1 MRRTMVRH
9 IVLLLLLLLL
19 LASPATAQ
27 GAGNPDPWIRIVPDG
42 EPRVQLYF
50 FWSASCPHCTRALP
64 FVEGLPDE
72 LPWLDLHSIR
82 LGGDNDRVR
91 RFIALAALAGAEA
104 SAVPAFIFCGH
115 YLSGYD
121 DPEGMGAVLREGLE
135 ACQQRVLAA
144 GSDPAAADI
153 DGPLL
158 QVPVL
163 GEVVPEQWSLPL
175 LTISLAALDSF
186 NPCAFFVLLFLLSLL
201 VNTRDRRRM
210 LLIGAVFVTISGLVY
225 FVFLA
230 AWLNLFLV
238 AGELRWITLAAGLVA
253 VLIGVLNVK
262 DFAWPGRGPSLRIP
276 EQARPGLYRRMREL
290 IGMRRLGPALAAS
303 VLLALVANSYE
314 LLCTAGF
321 PMVFTRVLT
330 LQDLSQAAHYGY
342 IALYSLVYVVPLL
355 LIVVLFVHTL
365 GRRKL
370 QAHEGRA
377 LKLLSGLM
385 MLGLGVTLVLAPQAM
400 TRPLLGVGLV
410 GSALLVTLLVL
421 VFERRQAVG

>member
-1 MRRTMVRH
+1 
-9 IVLLLLLLLL
+9 
-19 LASPATAQ
+19 
-27 GAGNPDPWIRIVPDG
+27 
-42 EPRVQLYF
+42 
-50 FWSASCPHCTRALP
+50 
-64 FVEGLPDE
+64 
-72 LPWLDLHSIR
+72 
-82 LGGDNDRVR
+82 
-91 RFIALAALAGAEA
+91 
-104 SAVPAFIFCGH
+104 
-115 YLSGYD
+115 
-121 DPEGMGAVLREGLE
+121 MGAVLRAYLE
-135 ACQQRVLAA
+135 ECHRRLLAT
-144 GSDPAAADI
+144 GSDPGAADM
-153 DGPLL
+153 DGTLL
-158 QVPVL
+158 HVPVL

-210 LLIGAVFVTISGLVY
+210 LLIGAVFVAVSGLVY
-225 FVFLA
+225 FAFLA

-253 VLIGVLNVK
+253 VLIGLLNVK
-262 DFAWPGRGPSLRIP
+262 DFAWPGRGPSLSIP
-276 EQARPGLYRRMREL
+276 DQARPGLYRRMREL
-290 IGMRRLGPALAAS
+290 VGMRRAAPALVAT

-342 IALYSLVYVVPLL
+342 VALYCLVYVMPLSIIVL
-355 LIVVLFVHTL
+355 LFLRTL

-385 MLGLGVTLVLAPQAM
+385 MLGLGITLVLAPQAM
-400 TRPLLGVGLV
+400 TRPMVGIALV
-410 GSALLVTLLVL
+410 GSALLVTLLIL
-421 VFERRQAVG
+421 ALGRRHGVG

>member
-1 MRRTMVRH
+1 MVRH
-9 IVLLLLLLLL
+9 LAVLILLL
-19 LASPATAQ
+19 LAGPAL
-27 GAGNPDPWIRIVPDG
+27 AGNGDARDPWVDFGPGG

-64 FVEGLPDE
+64 FVEGLPE
-72 LPWLDLHSIR
+72 ALPWLDLHSIR
-82 LGGDNDRVR
+82 LGGDREQVH

-104 SAVPAFIFCGH
+104 SAVPAFIFCGQH
-115 YLSGYD
+115 MSGYD
-121 DPEGMGAVLREGLE
+121 SPDGMGAVLRAQLE
-135 ACQQRVLAA
+135 ACHQRVLAA
-144 GSDPAAADI
+144 GSDPAAADM
-153 DGPLL
+153 DGTLLRVPL
-158 QVPVL
+158 L

-175 LTISLAALDSF
+175 LTMSLAALDSF

-201 VNTRDRRRM
+201 VNSRDRRRM
-210 LLIGAVFVTISGLVY
+210 LLIGSVFVAISGLVY

-253 VLIGVLNVK
+253 VLIGVLNIK

-276 EQARPGLYRRMREL
+276 EQAKPGLYRRMREL
-290 IGMRRLGPALAAS
+290 VGMRQVAPALAAT

-330 LQDLSQAAHYGY
+330 LQGLAPAAHYGY

-355 LIVVLFVHTL
+355 VIVLLFVRTL

-385 MLGLGVTLVLAPQAM
+385 MLGLGITLVLAPQAM
-400 TRPLLGVGLV
+400 TRPLLGMALV

-421 VFERRQAVG
+421 ALGRRDPAG

>member
-1 MRRTMVRH
+1 MVRH
-9 IVLLLLLLLL
+9 AALLILLLFS
-19 LASPATAQ
+19 APSPAQST
-27 GAGNPDPWIRIVPDG
+27 GAFDPWVSLGADG
-42 EPRVQLYF
+42 EQRVQLYF
-50 FWSASCPHCTRALP
+50 FWSASCPHCTRARP
-64 FVEGLPDE
+64 FVEDLPDQ

-82 LGGDNDRVR
+82 LGGDREQVH
-91 RFIALAALAGAEA
+91 RFVALAALAGAEA
-104 SAVPAFIFCGH
+104 SAVPAFIFCGRH
-115 YLSGYD
+115 MSGYD
-121 DPEGMGAVLREGLE
+121 DAEGIGAALRAGLE
-135 ACQQRVLAA
+135 TCHQRLVTTGSVPVDDDRGAA
-144 GSDPAAADI
+144 
-153 DGPLL
+153 LL

-175 LTISLAALDSF
+175 LTVSLAALDSF

-201 VNTRDRRRM
+201 VNTRDRGRM
-210 LLIGAVFVTISGLVY
+210 LLIGGVFVTISGLVY

-253 VLIGVLNVK
+253 VLIGLLNVK

-276 EQARPGLYRRMREL
+276 EQAKPGLYRRMRAL
-290 IGMRRLGPALAAS
+290 VGMRQAAPALLAT

-330 LQDLSQAAHYGY
+330 LHALSPAAHYGY
-342 IALYSLVYVVPLL
+342 IALYSLVYVVPQLV
-355 LIVVLFVHTL
+355 IVLLFVGTL

-385 MLGLGVTLVLAPQAM
+385 MLGLGTTLILAPQAM
-400 TRPLLGVGLV
+400 TRPLLGLALV
-410 GSALLVTLLVL
+410 ASALLVTLLAL
-421 VFERRQAVG
+421 ALGRRAGAG

>member
-1 MRRTMVRH
+1 MVHRVALL
-9 IVLLLLLLLL
+9 ILLLSSS
-19 LASPATAQ
+19 LAARA
-27 GAGNPDPWIRIVPDG
+27 ADALDPWISPGPGG

-64 FVEGLPDE
+64 FVEDLPGQ

-82 LGGDNDRVR
+82 IGGDKEQVR

-104 SAVPAFIFCGH
+104 SAVPAFIFCGQH
-115 YLSGYD
+115 LSGYD
-121 DPEGMGAVLREGLE
+121 DAEGMGAVLRDGLE
-135 ACQQRVLAA
+135 ACHRRVAQA
-144 GSDPAAADI
+144 GSDPAAADM

-163 GEVVPEQWSLPL
+163 GEVVPEAWSLPL

-201 VNTRDRRRM
+201 VNTRDRGRM
-210 LLIGAVFVTISGLVY
+210 LLIGGVFVAISGAVY

-253 VLIGVLNVK
+253 MLIGVLNVK

-290 IGMRRLGPALAAS
+290 VGMRRAGPALAAT

-330 LQDLSQAAHYGY
+330 LQDLPQAAHYAY
-342 IALYSLVYVVPLL
+342 IALYSLVYVAPLL

-365 GRRKL
+365 GKRKL

-400 TRPLLGVGLV
+400 TRPLLGAGLV
-410 GSALLVTLLVL
+410 GSAVLVTLLVL
-421 VFERRQAVG
+421 VLERKRAIG

>member
-1 MRRTMVRH
+1 MLRH
-9 IVLLLLLLLL
+9 LAVLILLL
-19 LASPATAQ
+19 LAGPAA
-27 GAGNPDPWIRIVPDG
+27 AGDGDALDPWASLGPGG

-50 FWSASCPHCTRALP
+50 FWSASCPHCTRARP
-64 FVEGLPDE
+64 FVEGLPGQ

-82 LGGDNDRVR
+82 LGGDRERVR

-104 SAVPAFIFCGH
+104 SAVPAFIFCGRH
-115 YLSGYD
+115 MSGYD
-121 DPEGMGAVLREGLE
+121 DAEGMGAVLRAQLE
-135 ACQQRVLAA
+135 SCHQRLLEA
-144 GSDPAAADI
+144 GSDPAAANM
-153 DGPLL
+153 DGTLL

-210 LLIGAVFVTISGLVY
+210 LLIGGVFVAVSGVVY
-225 FVFLA
+225 FAFLA

-238 AGELRWITLAAGLVA
+238 AGELRWMTLVAGLVA
-253 VLIGVLNVK
+253 LLIGALNVK
-262 DFAWPGRGPSLRIP
+262 DFAWPGRGPGLGIP
-276 EQARPGLYRRMREL
+276 EQAKPGLYRRMRGL
-290 IGMRRLGPALAAS
+290 IGMRRAGPALAATL
-303 VLLALVANSYE
+303 LLALVANSYE

-330 LQDLSQAAHYGY
+330 LQELRQAAHYGY
-342 IALYSLVYVVPLL
+342 IALYSLVYVVPLFA
-355 LIVVLFVHTL
+355 IVLLFVRTL

-370 QAHEGRA
+370 QAREGRA

-385 MLGLGVTLVLAPQAM
+385 MSGLGVTLVLAPQAM
-400 TRPLLGVGLV
+400 SRPALGVALV
-410 GSALLVTLLVL
+410 AAALLVTLLVL
-421 VFERRQAVG
+421 AFDRRPGAG